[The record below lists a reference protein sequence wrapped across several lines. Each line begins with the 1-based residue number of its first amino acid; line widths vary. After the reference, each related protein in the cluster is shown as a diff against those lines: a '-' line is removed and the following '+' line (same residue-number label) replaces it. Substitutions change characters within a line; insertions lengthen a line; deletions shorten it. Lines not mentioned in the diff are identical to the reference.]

1 MRPARNSLGLEL
13 VNVKLVKV
21 LFDISYQAKNALRP
35 VFFFKLLSA
44 YLLSNNHV
52 LF

>member
-1 MRPARNSLGLEL
+1 MRPARYSLSLEL
-13 VNVKLVKV
+13 VNIKLVKV
-21 LFDISYQAKNALRP
+21 LFDIFYQPKNALRP

-44 YLLSNNHV
+44 YLFSDQHV